1 MKGTSEQ
8 TNLTDKKEEEKT
20 MKNMKKILV
29 AGAIIM
35 AIGATSAVAFAA
47 SIYKSPAEAAAGLT
61 GKTVEQIIEERQET
75 GKTYG
80 TIAKDAGKL
89 EEFIDEN
96 LQIKKD
102 ALEKRVAD
110 KTMTREQADA
120 IIKALEENS
129 ANCDGT
135 GSAKIGQKFGAGF
148 GSGSGNGA
156 RDGSGMRNGG
166 GQGKGKGGGMG
177 RGQGTCV
184 AQ

>member
-1 MKGTSEQ
+1 
-8 TNLTDKKEEEKT
+8 

-29 AGAIIM
+29 AGAIVI

-47 SIYKSPAEAAAGLT
+47 SVYKTPAEAAAGLT
-61 GKTVEQIIEERQET
+61 GKTVEQVIEERQET

-80 TIAKDAGKL
+80 TIAKEAGKQQ
-89 EEFIDEN
+89 EFIDEN

-110 KTMTREQADA
+110 KTMTREQADV
-120 IIKALEENS
+120 ILKALEENS

-135 GSAKIGQKFGAGF
+135 GSAKIGQKYGAGF

-156 RDGSGMRNGG
+156 RNGGGNGNGARDGSGQ
-166 GQGKGKGGGMG
+166 GQGQGSMGKGQGGMVK
-177 RGQGTCV
+177 GQGTCV
-184 AQ
+184 A

>member
-1 MKGTSEQ
+1 
-8 TNLTDKKEEEKT
+8 

-29 AGAIIM
+29 AGAIVM

-47 SIYKSPAEAAAGLT
+47 SVYKTPAEAAAGLT
-61 GKTVEQIIEERQET
+61 GKTVEQVIEERQET

-80 TIAKDAGKL
+80 TIAKEAGKQQ
-89 EEFIDEN
+89 EFIDEN

-110 KTMTREQADA
+110 KTMTREQADV
-120 IIKALEENS
+120 ILKALEENS

-135 GSAKIGQKFGAGF
+135 GSAKIGQKYGAGF

-156 RDGSGMRNGG
+156 RNGG
-166 GQGKGKGGGMG
+166 GQGQGQGGMG
-177 RGQGTCV
+177 KGQGGQGQGSMGKGQGTCV
-184 AQ
+184 A